1 MAPVSPKKTAISR
14 TDLSRPVRIGV
25 EEGLISEEH
34 SFFDYG
40 CGRGDDLRRLKAMG
54 IQAAGWDPGHRP
66 DASKQKSDTVN
77 LGFVLNVVE
86 DEDERRDILR
96 SAWSLSGNA
105 LIVGARLKHD
115 RKGLKGKDHEDGLVT
130 SRGTFQKFFDQSE
143 LRGLIDQ
150 SLDAECLAAAP
161 GIFIVFRDEALRQT
175 FLARRQRRT
184 AAAPKPRKSDILFE
198 EHKDILEPLMEFY
211 TERGRLPGPGELAEM
226 PAIEE
231 AFGTLRQAFAVIR
244 LVTGKEDWARIEED
258 RRQDMLVYLAL
269 ARLSKRPRMGHLSS
283 EMQRDVRA
291 LFGTH
296 KKACEQA
303 DELLFT
309 AGDLDKVHELT
320 AEKPFGKTTP
330 DSFYIHISAL
340 SSLDPILRVY
350 EGCARHYLGH
360 VEDANII
367 KMHRHRFQVS
377 YLSYPKFEREAHPCL
392 FDSLLVNLDT
402 LSIKYR
408 DYSKSENPPVLHR
421 KDSFIQSRHPLY
433 TRFRN
438 LTAQEERLGLLAETH
453 LIGTAVGWRNCL
465 AQHKK
470 QIRGHRVV
478 PGSPHTTEA
487 TFDCQL

>member
-40 CGRGDDLRRLKAMG
+40 CGRGDDLRRLEEMG

-66 DASKQKSDTVN
+66 DAPMKKSDTVN

-115 RKGLKGKDHEDGLVT
+115 RKGLKGEDHEDGLVT

-150 SLDAECLAAAP
+150 SLEAECLAAAP
-161 GIFIVFRDEALRQT
+161 GVFIVFRDEALRQT
-175 FLARRQRRT
+175 FLARRQRRST
-184 AAAPKPRKSDILFE
+184 NAPRPRKSDILFE
-198 EHKDILEPLMEFY
+198 EHKGILEPLMEFY
-211 TERGRLPGPGELAEM
+211 TERGRLPGPGELAETL
-226 PAIEE
+226 AIEE

-244 LVTGKEDWARIEED
+244 LVTGKEVWARIEED

-269 ARLSKRPRMGHLSS
+269 ARLSKRPRMGQLSS

-303 DELLFT
+303 DELLFA

-330 DSFYIHISAL
+330 DSFYVHISAL
-340 SSLDPILRVY
+340 SSIDPILRVY

-377 YLSYPKFEREAHPCL
+377 YLSYPKFERKAHPCL

-408 DYSKSENPPVLHR
+408 NYSESENPPVLHR
-421 KDSFIQSRHPLY
+421 KEAFIRSQHRLHSRFA
-433 TRFRN
+433 T
-438 LTAQEERLGLLAETH
+438 LTAQEERAGLLDDTSV
-453 LIGTAVGWRNCL
+453 IGTSQGWASTLVKHNLAV
-465 AQHKK
+465 
-470 QIRGHRVV
+470 RGHRLVRPTPRPHPV
-478 PGSPHTTEA
+478 PKPG
-487 TFDCQL
+487 